1 VSRLP
6 LKPSAV
12 TLTGPTITL
21 LPMKPEMFTAR
32 LHDLTNGSAIESLG
46 RSVPAYDPDEF
57 VWRYLFGGPFES
69 ADGLCAYLADQTD
82 APDRRCLA
90 IWHNVADQP
99 VGVFNLASN
108 SPANLRIEL
117 GGIALSPIMQG
128 TGVLAEC
135 TYLALAH
142 CFDLG
147 YHRVEWKCDNRNERS
162 KRAALRLGFTA
173 EGVQDQH
180 MIVKGQRRDTAWF
193 RMLADEWPR
202 ISRARTSDN

>member
-1 VSRLP
+1 MSSLP
-6 LKPSAV
+6 LKPAPV
-12 TLTGPTITL
+12 TLTGPTIAL
-21 LPMKPEMFTAR
+21 LPMRPEPYAPR
-32 LHDLTNGSAIESLG
+32 LHELTNGSAIELLG
-46 RSVPAYDPDEF
+46 QSVPAYDPDEL
-57 VWRYLFGGPFES
+57 VWRYLFGGPFETY
-69 ADGLCAYLADQTD
+69 AWLRAYLADQTD
-82 APDRRCLA
+82 APNRRCLA
-90 IWHNVADQP
+90 IWHNAADQP

-108 SPANLRIEL
+108 SPANRRIEL
-117 GGIALSPIMQG
+117 GGIALSPIVQG